1 MRRYNVWR
9 PVMILG
15 SALVTYSLVTNLSI
29 MFGMALESAKNVG
42 FIAMMVVA
50 LIVYNRVT
58 KNKRK
63 RR

>member
-1 MRRYNVWR
+1 
-9 PVMILG
+9 MILG